1 MGEFFWHQDGAFL
14 DLVGRPLA
22 ILGAVFIIM
31 VAITIGLV
39 IISKGGSDDA

>member
-1 MGEFFWHQDGAFL
+1 MGDFFWHQDSAFL
-14 DLVGRPLA
+14 DLVDKPLA
-22 ILGAVFIIM
+22 ILGAVFVIM